1 VDSGK
6 EIVMTTLSQGVT
18 SAQGHTFG
26 PSSQESQESQ
36 GMEQQ
41 NTSEQHQINVG
52 QQERMASI
60 VGGGLL
66 TLLGLR
72 RRSTFGALVAVVG
85 GSLVYRGVT
94 GHCPMYAAM
103 GKSTAVGEGEPTAE
117 PHDFFERGVHVE
129 QSVTVNKP
137 AAELYAFWH
146 NFENLPRF
154 MNHLESVKVL
164 DDRRSH
170 WVAKAPA
177 GFHAEW
183 DAEIINDEA
192 NRVIAWR
199 STGNADVANTGSV
212 RFIERGGGQGTEVK
226 VTIEYLPPA
235 GGVGWSIAKLFGE
248 EPQQQVTDDLNR
260 FKQIME
266 S

>member
-1 VDSGK
+1 
-6 EIVMTTLSQGVT
+6 MTTLSQGVT
-18 SAQGHTFG
+18 SAEGHAFG
-26 PSSQESQESQ
+26 PSQESQ
-36 GMEQQ
+36 GSHDAGP
-41 NTSEQHQINVG
+41 SEHAEVNVG
-52 QQERMASI
+52 QRERLASI

-72 RRSTFGALVAVVG
+72 RRSTFGALLAVAG
-85 GSLVYRGVT
+85 GSLVYRGAT
-94 GHCPMYAAM
+94 GHCAMYAAIN
-103 GKSTAVGEGEPTAE
+103 KSTAVGEGEPTAD
-117 PHDFFERGVHVE
+117 PHDFYERGVHVE
-129 QSVTVNKP
+129 QSVSVNRP

-154 MNHLESVKVL
+154 MHHLESVKVL

-177 GFHAEW
+177 GFRAAW

-199 STGNADVANTGSV
+199 STGNADVANAGSV
-212 RFIERGGGQGTEVK
+212 RFIERDGRGTEVK

-248 EPQQQVTDDLNR
+248 EPQQQVTDDLNW
-260 FKQIME
+260 FKRIME

>member
-1 VDSGK
+1 
-6 EIVMTTLSQGVT
+6 MTTLSQGVT
-18 SAQGHTFG
+18 SAQGHSFG
-26 PSSQESQESQ
+26 PSQGRQEDAHATARPS
-36 GMEQQ
+36 
-41 NTSEQHQINVG
+41 SEQPEINVG
-52 QQERMASI
+52 HQERMASV

-72 RRSTFGALVAVVG
+72 RRSTFGALLAVAG
-85 GSLVYRGVT
+85 GSLIYRGVT
-94 GHCPMYAAM
+94 GHCPMYAAT

-170 WVAKAPA
+170 WTAKAPA

-199 STGNADVANTGSV
+199 STGNADVANAGSV
-212 RFIERGGGQGTEVK
+212 RFIERDGRGTEVK

-248 EPQQQVTDDLNR
+248 EPQQQVADDLNR
-260 FKQIME
+260 FKRMME